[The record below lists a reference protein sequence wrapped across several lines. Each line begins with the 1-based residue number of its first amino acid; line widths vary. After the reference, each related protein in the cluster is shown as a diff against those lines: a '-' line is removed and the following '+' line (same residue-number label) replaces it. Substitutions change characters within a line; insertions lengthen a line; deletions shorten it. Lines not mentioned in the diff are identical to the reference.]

1 MKSIKIA
8 SVLILLLVV
17 ISSCRKGSIWGIHGK
32 GPNKTETR
40 KHENFQS
47 IDLRCDGN
55 ITYRQDSVYKVE
67 ITAQEN
73 IVGLIETKVVDS
85 ELRFEFLR
93 EIRIHDAIE
102 IVVHSP
108 SLTAVVISGSGN
120 FKSNTTL
127 KTNDL
132 NLIVSGS
139 GNITIPTLSCTTM
152 QNTISGSGNISLNA
166 GTGNNASYKIS
177 GSGNVYASGF
187 MVKNA
192 DVTISGSGNV
202 SLYAT
207 DKLDV
212 TASGSGDV
220 RYKGNPLITS
230 KITGSGRLIAIN

>member
-1 MKSIKIA
+1 MKNFKIA
-8 SVLILLLVV
+8 TTLVLLILLVT
-17 ISSCRKGSIWGIHGK
+17 SCRKGSMWGIHGK

-55 ITYRQDSVYKVE
+55 VTYQQDSVFKVE

-93 EIRIHDAIE
+93 EIRMHEAIE

-108 SLTAVVISGSGN
+108 SLTSVVISGSGN
-120 FKSNTTL
+120 FKTNSTL
-127 KTNDL
+127 KATEMS
-132 NLIVSGS
+132 LIVSGS
-139 GNITIPTLSCTTM
+139 GNITVPTLSCTSVKS
-152 QNTISGSGNISLNA
+152 TISGSGNISINA
-166 GTGNNASYKIS
+166 GAGTNATYKIS

-192 DVTISGSGNV
+192 DINISGSGNV
-202 SLYAT
+202 SVYAT
-207 DKLDV
+207 DKLDIN
-212 TASGSGDV
+212 SDGSGDI
-220 RYKGNPLITS
+220 RYKGNPVINS
-230 KITGSGRLIAIN
+230 KMTGSGRLIAIN